1 MNKSC
6 SKLAEGAV
14 TPIYI
19 GPQNCEHVLGQNWR
33 WTRDTAKR
41 LGVPVLRV
49 GGKPLIS
56 VAELVPALERDA
68 GATQATALTDDE
80 ELEQMRASLGL
91 VRIFER
97 RAAG

>member
-1 MNKSC
+1 MTEPART
-6 SKLAEGAV
+6 LATAV
-14 TPIYI
+14 APIYI

-49 GGKPLIS
+49 GGKPLIR

-68 GATQATALTDDE
+68 GQEPAAAIDDD
-80 ELEQMRASLGL
+80 ELEQMRATLGL
-91 VRIFER
+91 VRISER
-97 RAAG
+97 KAAG